1 MKIDCEVIRDLL
13 PLYADEA
20 CSETSR
26 GIVEEHLQECDACR
40 EQLRMLKQ
48 TEIDDCLQNEK
59 ALVIRDG
66 ARRFK
71 RQSAAVGSA
80 VSGFFMIP
88 ILAYLVINIYS
99 RSPLSVFFIV
109 LASLLVAASLILVP
123 LAVPENKAFWTF
135 CSFCVSLVILLA
147 VTCLYSHGTWF
158 WIASSAAVFGLTVV
172 FLPFLIRKKP
182 LKELIGRSNPV
193 LVVLAMDAV
202 LFANMMNM
210 IRRHGRVSR
219 YSLLI
224 TVIVIIIIAMVIAEL
239 IRKRGNTEEME

>member
-109 LASLLVAASLILVP
+109 LASLLFLFRGEVTD
-123 LAVPENKAFWTF
+123 AVPENKAFWTF